1 MFGGFEDKGV
11 AAGNRHREH
20 PQRNHRWEV
29 ERRDAGAHT
38 NGLAQRVGIDAAGD
52 VLGELAH
59 LQRANRARVLDHLK
73 AAKDIAL
80 GIGQRLALLGAQY
93 RRNAPG
99 VLADQRLQ
107 LEHDAHARADGRV
120 TPGAIGRVGGSN
132 GGVDFT
138 GCGERHLRKHF
149 LRGRVDDVLP
159 FAALR
164 VEPLAIDQQ
173 FDAGYRSSGAIQR
186 GIHFSGSPFSKP
198 RDPGQLPMDVRG
210 LPTVLFLSWSGGVLW
225 SIDVQTSNK
234 NADKS
239 RVNMQKNITSLSLL
253 NWDDLKFFL
262 EVARTRKVSSAAK
275 RLAVDY
281 TTVSRRINSLET
293 SLGTLLFEK
302 SRNNGFIMTAE
313 GQHLLGYAESIEST
327 LHMACEQV
335 SGSSVALS
343 GHIRMGCTE
352 GFGSFFITPQ
362 LSHFLGSYPSISVD
376 ILPLPHFISLSKR
389 EADIV
394 IALER
399 PEHGPYVCCKLCD
412 YSLRL
417 YATQEYLDSHAPI
430 QRKADLSE
438 HVFISY
444 VDDLA
449 FSSELLYL
457 SNLLPNAQAQ
467 LRSTSVIAQY
477 TAALQGRAL
486 AILPCFLAAQDP
498 RLLPVLEDE
507 VNITRQFWMYC
518 REDLRKLKRIT
529 LLWDYIREVTEL
541 NKGFLLGE
549 GAALRFVG

>member
-1 MFGGFEDKGV
+1 
-11 AAGNRHREH
+11 
-20 PQRNHRWEV
+20 
-29 ERRDAGAHT
+29 
-38 NGLAQRVGIDAAGD
+38 
-52 VLGELAH
+52 
-59 LQRANRARVLDHLK
+59 
-73 AAKDIAL
+73 
-80 GIGQRLALLGAQY
+80 
-93 RRNAPG
+93 
-99 VLADQRLQ
+99 
-107 LEHDAHARADGRV
+107 
-120 TPGAIGRVGGSN
+120 
-132 GGVDFT
+132 
-138 GCGERHLRKHF
+138 
-149 LRGRVDDVLP
+149 
-159 FAALR
+159 
-164 VEPLAIDQQ
+164 
-173 FDAGYRSSGAIQR
+173 
-186 GIHFSGSPFSKP
+186 
-198 RDPGQLPMDVRG
+198 
-210 LPTVLFLSWSGGVLW
+210 
-225 SIDVQTSNK
+225 
-234 NADKS
+234 
-239 RVNMQKNITSLSLL
+239 MQKNITSLSLL

-362 LSHFLGSYPSISVD
+362 LSHFLDSYPSISVD

-417 YATQEYLDSHAPI
+417 YATREYLDNHPPI
-430 QRKADLSE
+430 QRKADLTE

-457 SNLLPNAQAQ
+457 SNLLPNAHAQ

-498 RLLPVLEDE
+498 RLLPVLGDD

-549 GAALRFVG
+549 VAAARFVE